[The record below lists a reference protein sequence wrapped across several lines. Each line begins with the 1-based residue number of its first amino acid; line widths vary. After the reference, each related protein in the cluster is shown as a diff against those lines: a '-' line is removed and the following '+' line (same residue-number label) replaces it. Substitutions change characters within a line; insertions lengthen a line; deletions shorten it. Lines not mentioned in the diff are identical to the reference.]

1 MSLIDKNMSKI
12 IKTEKRKKNTQ
23 PRKKINNHKPFQ
35 LCRSRIIKQQFS
47 KSFTKA
53 SQREENNIAW

>member
-35 LCRSRIIKQQFS
+35 LCRSRIIMQTILEKFH
-47 KSFTKA
+47 
-53 SQREENNIAW
+53 